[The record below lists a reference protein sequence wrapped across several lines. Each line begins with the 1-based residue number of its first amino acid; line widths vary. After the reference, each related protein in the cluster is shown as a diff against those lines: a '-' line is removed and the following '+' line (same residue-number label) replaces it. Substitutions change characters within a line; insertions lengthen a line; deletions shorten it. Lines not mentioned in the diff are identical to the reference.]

1 MVVTG
6 TDVGLSS
13 EATVMKCTNSFAAGL
28 VLLLAAGFAHRAAA
42 QDFGFMSYYEPWY
55 GGYGFGGTVE
65 GDYLWGMSEVIRA
78 AGEYNLNTAKAGVNN
93 EEARRRYLENKK
105 KWTTN
110 YYQLREQRQA
120 QDAQK
125 RERQR
130 ASRQTYYASLA
141 AAPSRAPAPEALDP
155 VTGRISWPDVLLG
168 GEFETPRKEIDQL
181 FELRARTSQGAGN
194 TLRLRELTQEMSRI
208 LRSQV
213 AKIPANDYMAARKFI
228 DKLDYS
234 ARSGTI

>member
-1 MVVTG
+1 VRI
-6 TDVGLSS
+6 LFIS
-13 EATVMKCTNSFAAGL
+13 EATLMNCAKLSIVGL
-28 VLLLAAGFAHRAAA
+28 VLLLGTVVMAHPAAA

-65 GDYLWGMSEVIRA
+65 GDYLLGMSTVIRA
-78 AGEYNLNTAKAGVNN
+78 AGEYNLYTAQAGVNN
-93 EEARRRYLENKK
+93 EEARRRYLDNKR
-105 KWTTN
+105 KWTEN
-110 YYQLREQRQA
+110 YFQMRERRGA
-120 QDAQK
+120 LDSQK

-155 VTGRISWPDVLLG
+155 VTGRISWPDLLLAS
-168 GEFETPRKEIDQL
+168 EFEKPRQEIDQL

-194 TLRLRELTQEMSRI
+194 TLKLRELTQEMSRI

-213 AKIPANDYMAARKFI
+213 AKTPANDYMAARKFI
-228 DKLDYS
+228 DKLDFS
-234 ARSGTI
+234 ARTGTT

>member
-1 MVVTG
+1 
-6 TDVGLSS
+6 
-13 EATVMKCTNSFAAGL
+13 MKRTTSFTTGL
-28 VLLLAAGFAHRAAA
+28 VLLLAAGFAQRASA
-42 QDFGFMSYYEPWY
+42 QDFGFMSYAEPWY
-55 GGYGFGGTVE
+55 GGYGYGGTVE
-65 GDYLWGMSEVIRA
+65 GDYLWGMSQVIRA
-78 AGEYNLNTAKAGVNN
+78 AGEYNLYTAQAGVNN

-105 KWTTN
+105 KWTQN

-141 AAPSRAPAPEALDP
+141 AAPSRAPAPDALDP

-168 GEFETPRKEIDQL
+168 GEFEKPRQEIDQL
-181 FELRARTSQGAGN
+181 FELRAVTSRGAGN
-194 TLRLRELTQEMSRI
+194 AQRIRELTQEMSRI

-213 AKIPANDYMAARKFI
+213 TKIPANDYMAARKFI
-228 DKLDYS
+228 DKLDFS
-234 ARSGTI
+234 ARSGTT

>member
-1 MVVTG
+1 M
-6 TDVGLSS
+6 
-13 EATVMKCTNSFAAGL
+13 VMKFVKSSIVGL
-28 VLLLAAGFAHRAAA
+28 VLLLAAGLACRAAA

-65 GDYLWGMSEVIRA
+65 GDYLLGMSTVIRA
-78 AGEYNLNTAKAGVNN
+78 AGEYNLYTAKAGVNN
-93 EEARRRYLENKK
+93 EEARRRYLDNKR
-105 KWTTN
+105 KWTEN
-110 YYQLREQRQA
+110 YFQMRERRQA
-120 QDAQK
+120 LDSQK
-125 RERQR
+125 REQQR

-155 VTGRISWPDVLLG
+155 VTGRISWPDLLLAS
-168 GEFETPRKEIDQL
+168 EFEKPRKEIDQL

-194 TLRLRELTQEMSRI
+194 TLRIRELTQEMSHI

-213 AKIPANDYMAARKFI
+213 ATTPANDYMAARKFI

-234 ARSGTI
+234 ARSGTT

>member
-1 MVVTG
+1 
-6 TDVGLSS
+6 
-13 EATVMKCTNSFAAGL
+13 MKRTKKIGAGL
-28 VLLLAAGFAHRAAA
+28 VLLLAAGLAQQASA

-55 GGYGFGGTVE
+55 GGYGYGGTVE
-65 GDYLWGMSEVIRA
+65 GDYLWGMSQVIRA
-78 AGEYNLNTAKAGVNN
+78 GGEYNFNTAKAGVNN

-105 KWTTN
+105 KWTQN

-125 RERQR
+125 RERER
-130 ASRQTYYASLA
+130 ASRQTYYASLN
-141 AAPSRAPAPEALDP
+141 AAPSRAPAPDALDP

-168 GEFETPRKEIDQL
+168 GEFEKPRQEIDQL
-181 FELRARTSQGAGN
+181 FELRAVTSRGAGN
-194 TLRLRELTQEMSRI
+194 AQRIHELTQEMSRI

-228 DKLDYS
+228 DKLDFS
-234 ARSGTI
+234 ARSGTT